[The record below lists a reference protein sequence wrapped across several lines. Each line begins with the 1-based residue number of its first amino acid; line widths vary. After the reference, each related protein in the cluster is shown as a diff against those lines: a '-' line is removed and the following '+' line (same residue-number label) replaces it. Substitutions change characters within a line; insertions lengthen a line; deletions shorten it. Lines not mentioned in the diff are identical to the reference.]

1 MDERDKLLTL
11 RFNDIFE
18 SVQRDNQNK
27 RRELAEKFGHRGLL
41 HSGPHAKAIVEL
53 ELNCIKKLLDA
64 KLQILLEVFYK
75 NAKPWTKN
83 DENFLMNRIEELF
96 TARLNASRVSLTDYL
111 NQRGIRLHIEDFER
125 EATSIISNI
134 KRKIEATIL
143 ENRIFYPELP
153 DRDVN
158 ELLLMEEGNQLE
170 FKSAFQWN
178 IKNQCKNER
187 LRLEVISTIA
197 AFNNTD
203 GGYLL
208 IGVKDNRD
216 VFGLERDYSLL
227 KKSNRDGFNLL
238 LTQEIENRLSK
249 CFLPKVKI
257 SFHEINNKDICNIK
271 INIGDD
277 AIWVKE
283 NNKEIFYIRT
293 QNSTRMLSP
302 KESADYIRRKW
313 KPKE

>member
-1 MDERDKLLTL
+1 MDERDKLMTL
-11 RFNDIFE
+11 KYNEIFE
-18 SVQRDNQNK
+18 SVQKENQNK
-27 RRELAEKFGHRGLL
+27 RNELAGKFSQRGMLS
-41 HSGPHAKAIVEL
+41 SGPHAKAIVEL

-75 NAKPWTKN
+75 NFKAWTIN
-83 DENFLMNRIEELF
+83 DKNFLMNKIEELF
-96 TARLNASRVSLTDYL
+96 TARFNASHVSLIEYF
-111 NQRGIRLHIEDFER
+111 NQLRIPPLIEHFER
-125 EATSIISNI
+125 EGTSILHNI

-153 DRDVN
+153 NRDVN

-170 FKSAFQWN
+170 FKSTFQWD

-208 IGVKDNRD
+208 IGVEDNGD
-216 VFGLERDYSLL
+216 VFGLESDYSLL
-227 KKSNRDGFNLL
+227 KKGNRDGFNLL
-238 LTQEIENRLSK
+238 LTQEIENRISK
-249 CFLPKVKI
+249 SFLPEVKI
-257 SFHEINNKDICNIK
+257 SFHEKKNKDICRIK
-271 INIGDD
+271 INIGND

-283 NNKEIFYIRT
+283 DNKEVFYIRT

-313 KPKE
+313 RPKE